1 MKPAALR
8 GAWPVLVALAM
19 LLASCGHY
27 VNYTDPTGP
36 RYQGAFAA
44 RPDSEPALRVV
55 TFNIAF
61 AREIERAISLLQS
74 DERLRDADLLFLQE
88 MDEPGTE
95 RIAAALGMHWL
106 YVPATVHAK
115 TGRDFGNAILS
126 RWPLRDARKIVLPH
140 LARLA
145 RSQRIATA
153 CTVDIDGA
161 PVRLYSVHAAL
172 PFTVSGR
179 GRREQMQAVIDDA
192 KSGPERT
199 IVAGD
204 LNSHGLGECFARAG
218 FAWPSRHV
226 GSTERWFDV
235 DQIFVRGF
243 RLAHPSA
250 IGAVRDNRG
259 ASDHR
264 PVWAVLEPDPDA
276 TAARPTTGA
285 QGIQAR

>member
-1 MKPAALR
+1 
-8 GAWPVLVALAM
+8 VLG
-19 LLASCGHY
+19 SCGHY
-27 VNYTDPTGP
+27 VNYVDPAGP

-44 RPDSEPALRVV
+44 RRDPEAALRVV
-55 TFNIAF
+55 TFNIEF
-61 AREIERAISLLQS
+61 AREIDRAIGLLS
-74 DERLRDADLLFLQE
+74 EDEHLRGADLLFLQE

-95 RIAAALGMHWL
+95 RIAAALGMYYL
-106 YVPATVHAK
+106 YVPATIHAK

-126 RWPLRDARKIVLPH
+126 RWPMRDAHKIILPH
-140 LARLA
+140 LARIA
-145 RSQRIATA
+145 HSQRIATA
-153 CTVDIDGA
+153 CTVDIDGVPA
-161 PVRLYSVHAAL
+161 RLYSVHAAL
-172 PFTVSGR
+172 PFSVSGR

-192 KSGPERT
+192 QSGPERT

-235 DQIFVRGF
+235 DQVFVRGF
-243 RLAHPSA
+243 RLAQPHS

-264 PVWAVLEPDPDA
+264 PVWAVFEPDSS
-276 TAARPTTGA
+276 TAAHAATTEA
-285 QGIQAR
+285 QGIQAM